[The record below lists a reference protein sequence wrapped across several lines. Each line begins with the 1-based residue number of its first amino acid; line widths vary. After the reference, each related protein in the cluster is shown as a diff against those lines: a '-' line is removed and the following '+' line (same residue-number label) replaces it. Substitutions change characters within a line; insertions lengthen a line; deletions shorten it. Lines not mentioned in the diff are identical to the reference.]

1 MEYGII
7 VLKPDGNTEECYKEC
22 LKFAKARGL
31 TKVMTKE
38 LILSSK
44 DVNNNFYNG
53 HNKKLYAQYLGSSK
67 VKIIL
72 FSGEN
77 TEYKLYKIKL
87 LLREKFG
94 NCSNE
99 MMNRFHTPDN
109 GCEYYRQFTLFF
121 PELDIRK
128 FSFYAD
134 LDIGKIEN
142 NFVENMHNIS
152 ESKLQI
158 IGVSYNSW
166 SKLMSYQQDELINS
180 GKTIYFYKKVNIRLC
195 TWIRFYSDINNIY
208 EFEKIDSL
216 YLKKLNII
224 EKNKKG
230 FVVYDWNDCWSN
242 NQNINM
248 MIKLGIKNAFVYTIK
263 RSVKKA
269 HIIDD
274 YLHKYGFAS
283 AGGSQGKGIG
293 VISIG
298 KRMFDK
304 IIGIEE
310 NNNNKL

>member
-1 MEYGII
+1 M
-7 VLKPDGNTEECYKEC
+7 
-22 LKFAKARGL
+22 
-31 TKVMTKE
+31 
-38 LILSSK
+38 
-44 DVNNNFYNG
+44 
-53 HNKKLYAQYLGSSK
+53 
-67 VKIIL
+67 
-72 FSGEN
+72 
-77 TEYKLYKIKL
+77 
-87 LLREKFG
+87 
-94 NCSNE
+94 
-99 MMNRFHTPDN
+99 
-109 GCEYYRQFTLFF
+109 
-121 PELDIRK
+121 
-128 FSFYAD
+128 
-134 LDIGKIEN
+134 
-142 NFVENMHNIS
+142 
-152 ESKLQI
+152 
-158 IGVSYNSW
+158 
-166 SKLMSYQQDELINS
+166 
-180 GKTIYFYKKVNIRLC
+180 
-195 TWIRFYSDINNIY
+195 
-208 EFEKIDSL
+208 
-216 YLKKLNII
+216 KKLNII